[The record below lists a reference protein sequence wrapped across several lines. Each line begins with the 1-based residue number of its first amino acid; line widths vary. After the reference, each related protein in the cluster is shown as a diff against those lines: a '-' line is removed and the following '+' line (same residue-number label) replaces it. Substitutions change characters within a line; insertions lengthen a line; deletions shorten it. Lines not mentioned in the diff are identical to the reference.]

1 MIVWR
6 DGSFIEADAA
16 IAASD
21 RGFLIG
27 DGVFETVLVDNGKPA
42 FLAAHLARL
51 ARGADALAIHHAVTE
66 SAVRSA
72 IGGLAGR
79 LGIAGRAACRI
90 TLTRV
95 GGARGLAPS
104 KEARAQLLIT
114 LQPAPPVPPHLHIIV
129 AKARRF
135 SGAATNG
142 FKCIGAYAPHL
153 LARLEAAHAGV
164 DEALMLNEHGRLA
177 CASASN
183 VFVLSVGILRTPPE
197 SEGAMPGVTR
207 ALLLQAAAAGGVETR
222 IEPIGQ
228 DALASGTLL
237 LTNSLIG
244 VCLASAIDGTKA
256 SADLASRL
264 ASSYD
269 AILIAEN
276 SEPSP

>member
-27 DGVFETVLVDNGKPA
+27 DGVFETVLAANGKPA

-72 IGGLAGR
+72 IGRLAGR
-79 LGIAGRAACRI
+79 SGIAGRAACRI

-95 GGARGLAPS
+95 GGARGLVPS
-104 KEARAQLLIT
+104 KEARTQLLIT
-114 LQPAPPVPPHLHIIV
+114 VQPAPPLPQHLQIIV
-129 AKARRF
+129 AKARRY

-153 LARLEAAHAGV
+153 LARLEAAHAGA
-164 DEALMLNEHGRLA
+164 DEALMLNEHGRIA

-183 VFVLSVGILRTPPE
+183 LFVLSDGILRTPPE

-207 ALLLQAAAAGGVETR
+207 ALLLRAAAAGGVETR

-228 DALASGTLL
+228 DTLASGTLL
-237 LTNSLIG
+237 LTNSLNG
-244 VCLASAIDGTKA
+244 VSLAFASDGGKT
-256 SADLASRL
+256 SSDLACRL
-264 ASSYD
+264 ASSYE
-269 AILIAEN
+269 AILSAEI
-276 SEPSP
+276 SESAP